1 MAGAETFIEGANAAL
16 ARELE
21 LYAKETYGLGH
32 RAAFWLSQL
41 ISKPASLH
49 FGLQD
54 ARSEDKRRQK
64 GPRSIKFSA
73 AAIRACSAFAYGL
86 GLSRM

>member
-1 MAGAETFIEGANAAL
+1 MGTTMAGAETFIEGANAAL

-21 LYAKETYGLGH
+21 LYAKQTYGLGH
-32 RAAFWLSQL
+32 RAG
-41 ISKPASLH
+41 SK
-49 FGLQD
+49 
-54 ARSEDKRRQK
+54 REQK